1 MNRMTID
8 AAWDYLTDAGIASD
22 ETLQLVTNGWGRTLE
37 TLETVLY
44 VQTGYRT
51 FKQVMGE
58 G

>member
-1 MNRMTID
+1 MDRISID

-22 ETLQLVTNGWGRTLE
+22 ETLQIVTSGWGCTIE

-51 FKQVMGE
+51 FAQAMDE